1 MNREDFEIFE
11 NNLIYF
17 DNAATTMKPKS
28 VVKAICD
35 YYTKYTA
42 NAHRGDYDNS
52 LKVDEE
58 YEGTREKV
66 RKFINA
72 KSVNEIVFTSGSTD
86 SFNMVISGFMS
97 NYLKENDEVI
107 LDKSEHASNLLP
119 WIVLSEKI
127 GFKIKYAELD
137 QDNNLT
143 VDSIVKEIDMIN
155 KALE

>member
-58 YEGTREKV
+58 YEG
-66 RKFINA
+66 
-72 KSVNEIVFTSGSTD
+72 
-86 SFNMVISGFMS
+86 
-97 NYLKENDEVI
+97 YLLVDLQI
-107 LDKSEHASNLLP
+107 ASIWLL
-119 WIVLSEKI
+119 VAS
-127 GFKIKYAELD
+127 
-137 QDNNLT
+137 
-143 VDSIVKEIDMIN
+143 
-155 KALE
+155 